1 MKYILMFINDDVRWH
16 AMPEADRQTA
26 YANIGAWFGEQTAAG
41 RYVSGAELQPQT
53 TATTV
58 RFKGDKAVVTGRN
71 TGTQHSKLVTVKVAA
86 MHGGTRAWQ
95 HETAGWYVLAG
106 ADRRFYVDV
115 AKGGCGHGDALVGE
129 VIDEDGHA
137 VTTPL
142 GSCEP

>member
-58 RFKGDKAVVTGRN
+58 RFKGDEAVVTDGPFMESKESIGGFAIAEVPDLDAAIAMAR
-71 TGTQHSKLVTVKVAA
+71 TWPGLGDVEIRPLVDHSQD
-86 MHGGTRAWQ
+86 M
-95 HETAGWYVLAG
+95 
-106 ADRRFYVDV
+106 
-115 AKGGCGHGDALVGE
+115 
-129 VIDEDGHA
+129 
-137 VTTPL
+137 
-142 GSCEP
+142 